1 MYSCVAVVVIRV
13 RVSWLGSEIL
23 IIFHQSIVSKPMLEM
38 HKSPVVVGKRIIV
51 GDRVD
56 AVRCVRKSE
65 KSGVWKLTGGAPS
78 KIPKEGQ
85 SQDIFEG
92 LLIKG

>member
-1 MYSCVAVVVIRV
+1 
-13 RVSWLGSEIL
+13 
-23 IIFHQSIVSKPMLEM
+23 M

-51 GDRVD
+51 SDRVD

-78 KIPKEGQ
+78 KIPKEG
-85 SQDIFEG
+85 
-92 LLIKG
+92 